1 MSQFKLLKEVITFLN
16 QADTSY
22 MLTGSI
28 VSSFQGEPRSTHDID
43 MMIQLDKEKIDSLL
57 LAFPSPTYYIDKDMV
72 LDGIK
77 SKKMFKLLNTE
88 TGDKIDF
95 YPLPDNEYESV
106 RFSRKIPEDINGLKV
121 WITSVEDTIIS
132 KLRWCKLSNGSEK
145 QFKDALNV
153 FEVQY
158 EILDFP
164 YIDEWIRKLNLT
176 DLYKRLQKEREEL

>member
-28 VSSFQGEPRSTHDID
+28 VSSFQGAPRSTH
-43 MMIQLDKEKIDSLL
+43 DKEKIDSLL

-176 DLYKRLQKEREEL
+176 DLYERLQKEREEL

>member
-88 TGDKIDF
+88 TGDKID
-95 YPLPDNEYESV
+95 S
-106 RFSRKIPEDINGLKV
+106 
-121 WITSVEDTIIS
+121 
-132 KLRWCKLSNGSEK
+132 
-145 QFKDALNV
+145 
-153 FEVQY
+153 
-158 EILDFP
+158 
-164 YIDEWIRKLNLT
+164 
-176 DLYKRLQKEREEL
+176 